1 MPLVVLDAGLRVL
14 SANAAYYHLFEETPA
29 GTEGR
34 AFFKSVRGV
43 GHAGAAPGRGRARR
57 GGPLPGAGVE
67 RELPGSGRRDIS
79 VSGCALASPAREPM
93 ILLAIEDVTE
103 RRQRERHRAEL
114 LAHAEEAR
122 QRAERA
128 DSAKDLFLANLS
140 HELRTPLGAI
150 LLHAKALQESHLDAN
165 GVANAGASI
174 EASAKRQLRMVE
186 DLLDL
191 SGIVA
196 GELSLAHEEVDWRTL
211 VLGVLEAVRPDAEA
225 KSVQLATELGGEP
238 PLCLGDPGRLKQ
250 VVSTLLSNAVKFTS
264 SGGRVSVRIDAV
276 DGVARLVVAD
286 TGRGIDPAFL
296 PHIFERFPQEE
307 GSTGDEPRLGLAIV
321 RHLVELHGGAV
332 RAESPGRTLGSTFTV
347 TIPRHVPA
355 AAG

>member
-1 MPLVVLDAGLRVL
+1 
-14 SANAAYYHLFEETPA
+14 
-29 GTEGR
+29 
-34 AFFKSVRGV
+34 
-43 GHAGAAPGRGRARR
+43 
-57 GGPLPGAGVE
+57 
-67 RELPGSGRRDIS
+67 
-79 VSGCALASPAREPM
+79 
-93 ILLAIEDVTE
+93 
-103 RRQRERHRAEL
+103 
-114 LAHAEEAR
+114 
-122 QRAERA
+122 
-128 DSAKDLFLANLS
+128 
-140 HELRTPLGAI
+140 
-150 LLHAKALQESHLDAN
+150 
-165 GVANAGASI
+165 
-174 EASAKRQLRMVE
+174 MVE

-196 GELSLAHEEVDWRTL
+196 GKLSLAHEEVDWRTL

-296 PHIFERFPQEE
+296 PHVFERFAQEE

-347 TIPRHVPA
+347 THSPARPRGRVGA
-355 AAG
+355 AAPVHRGCRLRGEAPRRVKLNVRAAGPERSGRRGHVLG